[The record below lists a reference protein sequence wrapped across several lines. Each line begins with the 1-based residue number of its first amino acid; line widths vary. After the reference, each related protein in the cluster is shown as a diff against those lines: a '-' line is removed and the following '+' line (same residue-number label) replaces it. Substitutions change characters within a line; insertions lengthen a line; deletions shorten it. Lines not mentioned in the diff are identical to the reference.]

1 MIKMNRFLICLS
13 LVFLIN
19 HCVQAQDKADSVA
32 KDNYSFA
39 GDEAA
44 DEPFVPAVIKLS
56 SNGDRYIRFILWGQM
71 WARALQNNPGTLGVD
86 GNPVN
91 WTTDFGIRRARMLA
105 YASVSP
111 RFLIMI
117 HFGINNHTF
126 MGGGVP
132 GGGDSGNAGL
142 LPINPNIP
150 GFIDLRSN
158 KKAQLFMHDVWNE
171 FKVTEELYI
180 GSGLHYWNG
189 VSRLT
194 NAGTL
199 NLLTM
204 DAPIFNWPLIELT
217 DQFARQFGFYA
228 KGQIKNWD
236 YRVALNKPFSVGNGG
251 TFDANLQRPVAFNDQ
266 NGNWATQGYIAYQFW
281 DHENN
286 KLPFFTGSY
295 LGNKKVLNIGGG
307 WHHHPNATSSINQS
321 GEKDLHD
328 IRLLALDVF
337 MDLPIQTAAGKSA
350 VTLYGVAY
358 RYDFGP
364 NYLRNIGIMN
374 TGLGPGST
382 QNGPGNSQP
391 MIGTG
396 NIYYFQG
403 GYLLPRELFKGDLQP
418 YGTMTL
424 TDFEFFNQKSF
435 QYGLG
440 LNYLI
445 SDHRAKVSLEYRR
458 RPYFENFLR
467 TGGAGE
473 IILQTH
479 IML

>member
-1 MIKMNRFLICLS
+1 MIKISCFLLC
-13 LVFLIN
+13 FGLILLFGADI
-19 HCVQAQDKADSVA
+19 HAQEEDSVRVQPQ
-32 KDNYSFA
+32 YRFA

-44 DEPFVPAVIKLS
+44 EPFRPAVIKLS
-56 SNGDRYIRFILWGQM
+56 SNGERYVRFILWGQI
-71 WARALQNNPGTLGVD
+71 WARALENNPGTLGVD
-86 GNPVN
+86 GQPVN
-91 WTTDFGIRRARMLA
+91 WTTDLGIRRARMLA

-111 RFLIMI
+111 RLLIMV
-117 HFGINNHTF
+117 HFGINNQTF

-142 LPINPNIP
+142 LPINPNVP
-150 GFIDLRSN
+150 GFVDLRSG
-158 KKAQLFMHDVWNE
+158 KKPQLFMHDVWNE
-171 FKVTEELYI
+171 FKVTPELYI
-180 GSGLHYWNG
+180 GMGLHYWNG
-189 VSRLT
+189 VSRLS

-199 NLLTM
+199 NLLTL
-204 DAPIFNWPLIELT
+204 DAPIFNWGNIELT

-228 KGQIKNWD
+228 KGQVKNWD

-251 TFDANLQRPVAFNDQ
+251 TFDSELRRPVAFNDQ
-266 NGNWATQGYIAYQFW
+266 NDNWATQGYISYQFW

-295 LGNKKVLNIGGG
+295 LGNKKVFNVGGG
-307 WHHHPNATSSINQS
+307 WHHHPDATTSLNQA
-321 GEKDLHD
+321 GQKNWHD
-328 IRLLALDVF
+328 ISLLAIDIF
-337 MDLPIQTAAGKSA
+337 MDLPLHTSRGKSA

-358 RYDFGP
+358 KYDFGP

-382 QNGPGNSQP
+382 QNGPGNNQP

-403 GYLLPRELFKGDLQP
+403 GYLLPRDILKGDFQP

-435 QYGLG
+435 QYALG

-445 SDHRAKVSLEYRR
+445 SDHHAKLSLEYRR
-458 RPYFENFLR
+458 RPYFEDFIR
-467 TGGAGE
+467 TGGVGE
-473 IILQTH
+473 FVLQTH